1 MLKVLCLC
9 AGILATAGVS
19 IAQEKAV
26 WTATPGSVSQ
36 QNKAYPS
43 SVMVRIVVNNCY
55 DKNGNVEKPLKQS
68 DGYTVTVTGVGVS
81 ASTPTVGECSLS
93 TKLTISDGT
102 PPAIQMLMV
111 KKGAEDVGFAPF
123 AFMDATA
130 GRIPADPEVD
140 VLWEVLTDH
149 LCRDN
154 FGNHMPGDLYC
165 IEAKIGNNSGYSLQL
180 AGVGFSRKSP
190 VCQSPTDSTP
200 RPCTTNDISISNIS
214 YSTARASA
222 QAGQSTTARN
232 LVVNGTQA
240 VGLLMASF
248 TPFFLNS
255 FHKSTWA
262 ASSAIVGTS
271 LAQAINIIAPDQTL
285 KEINNLDDQAFRDN
299 KVIPNNTQVRLLVF
313 VQKRSLADAIGELV
327 PQIKNADEIKSP
339 CTVGYKEDSERAG
352 YCFPAW
358 EGSLKNCIK
367 KLSCDPFVVKLAL
380 GRMVIVGDKID
391 YIERVVVASSPTS
404 QEASAAK
411 SPLDPTHGAVGTDV
425 TITGTG
431 FGADKGTVKF
441 GDTAATDIE
450 SWADAKI
457 VVKVPAE
464 AKTAEVVVTAGGKE
478 GKDQK
483 IGTFTVDAAAKPG
496 LNPTH
501 GAVGTD
507 VTITGTG
514 FGADKGTVQFGGIAA
529 TDITKWADTKIV
541 VIVPARAK
549 SGNVVVEVRGKGRIV
564 GTFSIR

>member
-1 MLKVLCLC
+1 
-9 AGILATAGVS
+9 
-19 IAQEKAV
+19 
-26 WTATPGSVSQ
+26 
-36 QNKAYPS
+36 
-43 SVMVRIVVNNCY
+43 
-55 DKNGNVEKPLKQS
+55 
-68 DGYTVTVTGVGVS
+68 
-81 ASTPTVGECSLS
+81 
-93 TKLTISDGT
+93 
-102 PPAIQMLMV
+102 
-111 KKGAEDVGFAPF
+111 
-123 AFMDATA
+123 
-130 GRIPADPEVD
+130 
-140 VLWEVLTDH
+140 
-149 LCRDN
+149 
-154 FGNHMPGDLYC
+154 
-165 IEAKIGNNSGYSLQL
+165 
-180 AGVGFSRKSP
+180 
-190 VCQSPTDSTP
+190 
-200 RPCTTNDISISNIS
+200 
-214 YSTARASA
+214 
-222 QAGQSTTARN
+222 
-232 LVVNGTQA
+232 
-240 VGLLMASF
+240 MASF

-514 FGADKGTVQFGGIAA
+514 FGADKGTVKFGDTAATDIESWADAKIVVKVPAEAKTAEVVVTAGGKEGKDQKIGTFTVDAAAKPGLNPTHGAVGTDVTITGTGFGADKGTVQFGGIAA